1 MGLANADLQDGALE
15 PILDASV
22 ARPRIGKGVMF
33 MILLDA
39 EWELVR
45 FPKSVNTIYQ
55 LYNVITNEWCE
66 SLLDIAD
73 YERTGKRSSRWIQFR
88 STAGH

>member
-15 PILDASV
+15 PISDASV

-45 FPKSVNTIYQ
+45 FHKSVNTIYQ

-66 SLLDIAD
+66 SSLDSGD
-73 YERTGKRSSRWIQFR
+73 YGRMSQSSTRWIQFK
-88 STAGH
+88 STAGR